1 MANSRKSKSDLEERV
16 SDALCLLVPPRHTI
30 LLGLSGGM
38 DSVVLLHL
46 LHALAPKF
54 DWRVSAIHV
63 HHGLSPNADDW
74 ADFCRDLCA
83 RYDIPLQVEQVDV
96 RLLRNEHGI
105 EAAARKLRYAAFAQ
119 QTCDFIAL
127 AHHADD
133 QAETLLLQLLRGAGV
148 RGAASMPMLKPA
160 LKQAAATLRPLLEMP
175 RSALFAYAQQHDLS
189 WIEDESNNDDSYG
202 RNFLRHRIFP
212 ELEHRFPAYRETLAR
227 SVRHF
232 AEASELLDALAQ
244 QDALNWVLGDPL
256 ELALLRSLSH
266 PRARNLL
273 RYVLHLQGA
282 PMPHDVQLDE
292 MLCQLLG
299 ARANA
304 SVCENVGAWQVRR
317 YQDKVYVLRKPAQ
330 IDPALSL
337 SWDGEAELDWPASGK
352 SLSFAKVQGQG
363 ISLQKLQH
371 APVTFRLRSGGEV
384 LCPHLGAA
392 TRSLKNLLQEHRI
405 PPWQRERLP
414 LLYCGSELAAVVGLA
429 VAAEF
434 QASSTELGIIVT

>member
-46 LHALAPKF
+46 LHTLAPKF

-63 HHGLSPNADDW
+63 HHGISPNADDW
-74 ADFCRDLCA
+74 AGFCRDLCEHYA
-83 RYDIPLQVEQVDV
+83 IPLHVEQVDITP
-96 RLLRNEHGI
+96 LRNEHGV
-105 EAAARKLRYAAFAQ
+105 EAAARKLRYAAFAKQ
-119 QTCDFIAL
+119 ACDFIAL

-160 LKQAAATLRPLLEMP
+160 FKQAAGMLRPLLDIS

-189 WIEDESNNDDSYG
+189 WLEDESNSDDSYG

-227 SVRHF
+227 SARHF

-244 QDALNWVLGDPL
+244 QDAASWVCDTPL
-256 ELALLRSLSH
+256 ELAQLRSLSH

-282 PMPHDVQLDE
+282 PMPHDAQLDE
-292 MLCQLLG
+292 MLCQLLE
-299 ARANA
+299 ARAGA
-304 SVCENVGAWQVRR
+304 AVCENVGAWQVRR
-317 YQDKVYVLRKPAQ
+317 YQDKVYVLRKPVVF
-330 IDPALSL
+330 DPSL
-337 SWDGEAELDWPASGK
+337 KLIWDGEAELEWAASGK
-352 SLSFAKVQGQG
+352 SLSFARVLGQG

-371 APVTFRLRSGGEV
+371 APVILRLRKGGEA
-384 LCPHLGAA
+384 LRPHSGSA
-392 TRSLKNLLQEHRI
+392 TRSLKNLLQEHHI

-414 LLYCGSELAAVVGLA
+414 LLYCGNELAAVVGLV

-434 QASSTELGIIVT
+434 QACSSELGVIVT